1 MITQRDLDFWEAN
14 SDAKLVL
21 ADAAN
26 KARAAPR
33 WSPLVQLPERDPEIE
48 RRRIAWNERRMEEA
62 EKVSM
67 ALLQKKM
74 SFSTPGAEIISFS
87 NDAKSRPKA
96 SQPEGQARIRKE
108 AGANPKPLKIGSRES
123 LFQSKKSRS
132 ALTKTALTSLTHRPG
147 ILPTYVPA
155 QAHIH
160 IYTHARAHT
169 HTCTR
174 THARAHEHNN

>member
-1 MITQRDLDFWEAN
+1 MITQKDLDFWEAN

-26 KARAAPR
+26 KARAAPQ

-87 NDAKSRPKA
+87 NDAKARAKA
-96 SQPEGQARIRKE
+96 AKPEGQATIRKE
-108 AGANPKPLKIGSRES
+108 PEAMKPLKIGSRQS

-132 ALTKTALTSLTHRPG
+132 ALTKTALTSLTHHPG
-147 ILPTYVPA
+147 I
-155 QAHIH
+155 
-160 IYTHARAHT
+160 
-169 HTCTR
+169 
-174 THARAHEHNN
+174 

>member
-108 AGANPKPLKIGSRES
+108 AGANPKPLKIGSKES
-123 LFQSKKSRS
+123 LFQSKKSRA

>member
-26 KARAAPR
+26 KARAAPQ

-48 RRRIAWNERRMEEA
+48 RRRKAWNERRMEEA

-74 SFSTPGAEIISFS
+74 SFSTPGAEIISFG
-87 NDAKSRPKA
+87 NDTKPRAKA

-108 AGANPKPLKIGSRES
+108 AGAITKPLKIGSRES

-132 ALTKTALTSLTHRPG
+132 ALTKTALTSLTHHPG
-147 ILPTYVPA
+147 I
-155 QAHIH
+155 
-160 IYTHARAHT
+160 
-169 HTCTR
+169 
-174 THARAHEHNN
+174 